1 MNTGMAIE
9 LVSNAIFMIIEIL
22 LVLIVPGLLL
32 GIVVAIFQAATSIQE
47 QTLTFL
53 PRMLLTLLM
62 VVFAGHWMIQKLLD
76 YFAALSL
83 MIPGAI
89 G

>member
-1 MNTGMAIE
+1 MNTGTAVE

-76 YFAALSL
+76 LFAGLSQ

>member
-1 MNTGMAIE
+1 MTPEMSVE
-9 LVSNAIFMIIEIL
+9 LISSAVYTIIKLI
-22 LVLIVPGLLL
+22 LVLIVPGLILC
-32 GIVVAIFQAATSIQE
+32 IVVAIIQGATSIQE

-62 VVFAGHWMIQKLLD
+62 VVFAGHWMLQILIDWFDKLKFML
-76 YFAALSL
+76 
-83 MIPGAI
+83 PGVF

>member
-1 MNTGMAIE
+1 MTPEMATD
-9 LVSNAIFMIIEIL
+9 LVNRAIFSIIEIL

-62 VVFAGHWMIQKLLD
+62 VVFAGNWLVQKFLD
-76 YFAALSL
+76 WFANLSQL
-83 MIPGAI
+83 IPGML

>member
-1 MNTGMAIE
+1 
-9 LVSNAIFMIIEIL
+9 
-22 LVLIVPGLLL
+22 
-32 GIVVAIFQAATSIQE
+32 VAIIQGATSIQE

-62 VVFAGHWMIQKLLD
+62 VVFAGHWMLQIMIDWFDKLKFML
-76 YFAALSL
+76 
-83 MIPGAI
+83 PGVF

>member
-1 MNTGMAIE
+1 MNTGMAVE

-32 GIVVAIFQAATSIQE
+32 GIAVAIFQAATSIQE

-76 YFAALSL
+76 YFAQLSL

>member
-1 MNTGMAIE
+1 MVVPSLILG
-9 LVSNAIFMIIEIL
+9 LIIA
-22 LVLIVPGLLL
+22 V
-32 GIVVAIFQAATSIQE
+32 FQAATSIQE

-62 VVFAGHWMIQKLLD
+62 LVFAGNWILQTLID
-76 YFAALSL
+76 WFRNL
-83 MIPGAI
+83 MLIIPGVF

>member
-1 MNTGMAIE
+1 MTPEMATD
-9 LVSNAIFMIIEIL
+9 LVSRAIFSIIEIL

-62 VVFAGHWMIQKLLD
+62 VVFAGNWLVQKLLD
-76 YFAALSL
+76 WFANLSQL
-83 MIPGAI
+83 IPGML

>member
-1 MNTGMAIE
+1 MTPEMSVE
-9 LVSNAIFMIIEIL
+9 LISSAVYTIIKLI

-32 GIVVAIFQAATSIQE
+32 GIVVAIIQGATSIQE

-62 VVFAGHWMIQKLLD
+62 VVFAGHWMLQILIDWFDKLKFML
-76 YFAALSL
+76 
-83 MIPGAI
+83 PGEF

>member
-1 MNTGMAIE
+1 MSPEQATE
-9 LVSNAIFMIIEIL
+9 LIAQAVYTIIKML
-22 LVLIVPGLLL
+22 LVLIVPGLIL
-32 GIVVAIFQAATSIQE
+32 GIVVAVFQAATSIQE

-62 VVFAGHWMIQKLLD
+62 VVFAGHWLIKTLLAW
-76 YFAALSL
+76 FTNLAQI
-83 MIPGAI
+83 IPGVF

>member
-1 MNTGMAIE
+1 MNPGMATQLI
-9 LVSNAIFMIIEIL
+9 SDAIFTIIEIL

-32 GIVVAIFQAATSIQE
+32 GIVVAVFQAATSIQE

-62 VVFAGHWMIQKLLD
+62 VVFAGHWLIQKLLD
-76 YFAALSL
+76 WFANLSQL
-83 MIPGAI
+83 IPAMLG
-89 G
+89 

>member
-1 MNTGMAIE
+1 MNTGMAVE
-9 LVSNAIFMIIEIL
+9 LISNAIFMIIEIL

-32 GIVVAIFQAATSIQE
+32 GIVVAVFQAATSIQE

-76 YFAALSL
+76 LFSQLSL

>member
-1 MNTGMAIE
+1 MSPEQSVE
-9 LVSNAIFMIIEIL
+9 LIAEAVYTIIQIL

-32 GIVVAIFQAATSIQE
+32 GIVVAIVQAATSIQE

-53 PRMLLTLLM
+53 PRMLLTLIM
-62 VVFAGHWMIQKLLD
+62 VVVAGHWLIQTLVNWFKE
-76 YFAALSL
+76 LSVL
-83 MIPGAI
+83 IPGVF

>member
-1 MNTGMAIE
+1 MNAGIATE
-9 LVSNAIFMIIEIL
+9 LISQAIFTIIEML

-32 GIVVAIFQAATSIQE
+32 GILVAVFQAATSIQE

-62 VVFAGHWMIQKLLD
+62 VVFAGHWLIQKLLD
-76 YFAALSL
+76 WFANLSQLIPTL
-83 MIPGAI
+83 MG
-89 G
+89 

>member
-1 MNTGMAIE
+1 MNTGMAVE

-76 YFAALSL
+76 YFAQLSL

>member
-1 MNTGMAIE
+1 MSPEMASE
-9 LVSNAIFMIIEIL
+9 LIASAVFTIIKIL

-32 GIVVAIFQAATSIQE
+32 GIVVAVVQAATSVQE

-53 PRMLLTLLM
+53 PRMVLTLLM
-62 VVFAGHWMIQKLLD
+62 VVFAGHWLIRTLVQWFQD
-76 YFAALSL
+76 LSV
-83 MIPGAI
+83 MIPGVF